1 MFFDPRDIAP
11 KCIFGY
17 YSCYLQDR
25 REFKPTRVVYFF
37 TRNTMVLFILLYL
50 EKRGCYSRFYR
61 IFSLKSDKKLP
72 FDPYLTPNW
81 PLKVLIGKSNQS
93 KNVSYTQTQLFIKF
107 GAVLIFIAEAMA
119 EYMLKNESKCS
130 KMSLNIQKPKIG
142 PLWRHKGKFQNLKNG
157 EKLSE
162 VYLHY
167 SFYYFPKIGREVW
180 FL

>member
-72 FDPYLTPNW
+72 FDPKLTSKRAYREVKPVQKCF
-81 PLKVLIGKSNQS
+81 LHSNSTFHQVWRGS
-93 KNVSYTQTQLFIKF
+93 DLYSWSYGRIYAQKW
-107 GAVLIFIAEAMA
+107 VK
-119 EYMLKNESKCS
+119 ML

-142 PLWRHKGKFQNLKNG
+142 PLWRPKGKIQNSKN
-157 EKLSE
+157 EKIRSE
-162 VYLHY
+162 IYWHD
-167 SFYYFPKIGREVW
+167 SFYFLPKFGREV
-180 FL
+180 

>member
-37 TRNTMVLFILLYL
+37 TRNTMVVFILLYL

-81 PLKVLIGKSNQS
+81 PLKGLIGKSNQS

-130 KMSLNIQKPKIG
+130 KMSLNIQKPKID
-142 PLWRHKGKFQNLKNG
+142 PLWRHKGKIQNLKNG
-157 EKLSE
+157 KKLSE
-162 VYLHY
+162 VYLHH
-167 SFYYFPKIGREVW
+167 SFYYLPKIGV
-180 FL
+180 